1 MKPVNNKHFNCV
13 FAVDQPE
20 YQPLPAHK
28 SGNGIVTTCWELSD
42 EDLKTIK
49 KTKKVFFSQMTFN
62 NPLQPISATTDIHEA
77 ICLQSC
83 ESCGVETDIEI
94 MSMDSDSNW
103 FCEECWEQLEPIM
116 QTEYE
121 EMKAKGEIE

>member
-1 MKPVNNKHFNCV
+1 M
-13 FAVDQPE
+13 
-20 YQPLPAHK
+20 
-28 SGNGIVTTCWELSD
+28 SD

-83 ESCGVETDIEI
+83 ESCGVENDIET
-94 MSMDSDSNW
+94 MSMDSGSNW
-103 FCEECWEQLEPIM
+103 FCEKCWEELEPVM
-116 QTEYE
+116 QSEYE
-121 EMKAKGEIE
+121 EMKAKGEIEWWKNTLNINLSSAFCKYTFRCSVYKTIRNE

>member
-83 ESCGVETDIEI
+83 ESCGVVNDIET
-94 MSMDSDSNW
+94 MSMDSGSNW
-103 FCEECWEQLEPIM
+103 FCEKCWEELEPVM
-116 QTEYE
+116 QSEYE
-121 EMKAKGEIE
+121 EMKLKYSV